1 MTRCLALVLALFLC
15 SVAAV
20 APAAGDE
27 RILSYESDL
36 TLRADGRLDVVETIR
51 VRAEGSQIRRGI
63 YRDFP
68 TRYKDR
74 LGNRVVVDFELLGV
88 TRDGRPEPNFTE
100 KRPNGVR
107 INTGND
113 NFLPTPGDFTYT
125 LRYRTTRQ
133 LGFFA
138 DHDELYWNVTGLGWD
153 FPIDAV
159 QARVHLP
166 APVASQSL
174 RLDGYTG
181 RMGDK
186 GRDYQASSP
195 GPGEVLFRS
204 TRAFA
209 PGEGL
214 TIAVGF
220 DKGIVAEPTRG
231 DRWRWFLR
239 DNRGVLIG
247 LAGLA
252 LLLAFYAW
260 RWMLVGRDPPPGP
273 IFPRYQPP
281 EDFSPGELR
290 VLRRMG
296 HDQRSFAADV
306 VDMGVRGF
314 LQVHAA
320 DKGAKDGW
328 RLVREPGATLES
340 LALSQQPLAARLFKE
355 SNDIELKNTEAARV
369 SGAIAAHASAISKR
383 LKPRYYATHAG
394 NLGWG
399 VAFSV
404 LVGVVAF
411 AASGGNGIPVLVV
424 LSVLTLI
431 THGVFA
437 YLMKAPSPEGRK
449 LLDEIEGLR
458 LYLGVAE
465 RDELKAMPAP
475 GDAPALDASRYE
487 ALLPYAMALD
497 VEDAWTR
504 KFVQAVGAATAQAS
518 TPRWYYGS
526 GTPGRMGLAS
536 LGNSLGNALTQQIS
550 SSSMPPGSSSGGG
563 GGGSSGGGGGGG
575 GGGGR

>member
-1 MTRCLALVLALFLC
+1 MSLRHGIFFLLLAWLAVL
-15 SVAAV
+15 S
-20 APAAGDE
+20 PAAADE
-27 RILSYESDL
+27 RILSYDSDL
-36 TLRADGRLDVVETIR
+36 TVRSDGSLDVVETIR
-51 VRAEGSQIRRGI
+51 VRAEGSNIRRGI

-88 TRDGRPEPNFTE
+88 ERDGKPEPNFTE
-100 KRPNGVR
+100 RLANGVR

-113 NFLPTPGDFTYT
+113 DFLPTPGDFTFV

-159 QARVHLP
+159 QARLHLP
-166 APVASQSL
+166 SPVASQSL

-181 RMGDK
+181 RMGETGK
-186 GRDYQASSP
+186 DYQASSP
-195 GPGEVLFRS
+195 APGEAMFRS
-204 TRAFA
+204 TRAFS

-220 DKGIVAEPTRG
+220 DKGIITEPTSA
-231 DRWRWFLR
+231 DRWRWFFR

-247 LAGLA
+247 LAGLV
-252 LLLAFYAW
+252 LLLAFYSW
-260 RWMLVGRDPPPGP
+260 RWMQVGRDPAPGP
-273 IFPRYQPP
+273 IFPHYQPP
-281 EDFSPGELR
+281 DDFSPGELR

-314 LQVHAA
+314 LQIHAA
-320 DKGAKDGW
+320 DKGAKEGW

-340 LALSQQPLAARLFKE
+340 LALSQRPLAACLFKE
-355 SNDIELKNTEAARV
+355 SSDIELKNTEAARV
-369 SGAIAAHASAISKR
+369 SSSISAHANAISKR

-399 VAFSV
+399 FAFSV
-404 LVGVVAF
+404 LVGAIAF
-411 AASGGNGIPVLVV
+411 ALSGGNGIPALVA

-431 THGVFA
+431 SHGVFA

-458 LYLGVAE
+458 LYMGVAE

-475 GDAPALDASRYE
+475 GDAPALDSARYE

-497 VEDAWTR
+497 VEQAWTH

-518 TPRWYYGS
+518 TPNWYYGS
-526 GTPGRMGLAS
+526 GTPGQMGLAS
-536 LGNSLGNALTQQIS
+536 LGNSLGSALTQQIS
-550 SSSMPPGSSSGGG
+550 SSSTPPGSSSGGG

>member
-1 MTRCLALVLALFLC
+1 MNRCLAMLLAMAGWLMALAP
-15 SVAAV
+15 VAA
-20 APAAGDE
+20 DE
-27 RILSYESDL
+27 RILSYHSDL
-36 TLRADGRLDVVETIR
+36 TIRADGRLDVVETIR
-51 VRAEGSQIRRGI
+51 VRAEGSNIRRGI

-88 TRDGRPEPNFTE
+88 ERDGHPEPNFTE
-100 KRPNGVR
+100 KIANGVR

-113 NFLPTPGDFTYT
+113 SFLPTPGDFTFT
-125 LRYRTTRQ
+125 LRYRTSRQ

-159 QARVHLP
+159 QALVHLP
-166 APVASQSL
+166 APVDAASL

-181 RMGDK
+181 RFGEVGK
-186 GRDYQASSP
+186 DYQASSP
-195 GPGEVLFRS
+195 AAGKAIFRS
-204 TRAFA
+204 TRALS

-214 TIAVGF
+214 TLSVGF
-220 DKGIVAEPTRG
+220 PKGIITEPTRA

-239 DNRGVLIG
+239 DNRGVLVG

-252 LLLAFYAW
+252 LLLGLYSW
-260 RWMLVGRDPPPGP
+260 RWLGVGRDPPPGP

-281 EDFSPGELR
+281 QDFSPGELR

-314 LQVHAA
+314 LQIHAGE
-320 DKGAKDGW
+320 KGAKDGW
-328 RLVREPGATLES
+328 RLVREPGAKLEL

-355 SNDIELKNTEAARV
+355 SSEIELKNTQAARV
-369 SGAIAAHASAISKR
+369 SSSIAAHASAIGKR
-383 LKPRYYATHAG
+383 LKPRYYATHAST
-394 NLGWG
+394 LGWG
-399 VAFSV
+399 LVFSV
-404 LVGVVAF
+404 MVGFIAF
-411 AASGGNGIPVLVV
+411 AVSGGNGIPALVV

-431 THGVFA
+431 VHGVFA

-458 LYLGVAE
+458 LYMGVAE

-475 GDAPALDASRYE
+475 GDAPALDAGRYE

-497 VEDAWTR
+497 VEEAWTR
-504 KFVQAVGAATAQAS
+504 QFVQAVGAATAQES
-518 TPRWYYGS
+518 TPAWYYGS
-526 GTPGRMGLAS
+526 GMPGQMGLAS
-536 LGNSLGNALTQQIS
+536 LGNSLGSALTQQIS
-550 SSSMPPGSSSGGG
+550 SSSTPPGSSSGGG